1 MAATPNPAV
10 LTEED
15 KQQVSLYELFIGIM
29 TIISLVV
36 MAAQFLWRD
45 REVVWSVLWIIDNLF
60 CLIFLVDFSGRLYR
74 AESKIGYLKWQG
86 TFDLLGS
93 IPAIPALRLFRLFR
107 LTRIAR
113 ILRIGGPKLIVHEF
127 LTRRSESALY
137 ITIIMAILVIM
148 FGSIGV
154 YYAESFSPDANIT
167 SGQDAVWWSVVTI
180 TTVGYGDKYPTTW
193 PGRLIGM
200 ATMVVGIGIFGVF
213 TSFLA
218 NAFMTTPKVDKQK
231 KEAEEKAAAAAAPSQ
246 VAPAPP
252 DTDTNQ
258 QMSFYLGAL
267 KLEIEQLKQVID
279 QERTLHATPSLP
291 QPPSDG
297 GGAVPPADGA

>member
-1 MAATPNPAV
+1 MAATAEPAV
-10 LTEED
+10 LTAED
-15 KQQVSLYELFIGIM
+15 KEQVSLYELFIGIM
-29 TIISLVV
+29 TIISLGV

-60 CLIFLVDFSGRLYR
+60 CIIFLVDFAGRMYR
-74 AESKIGYLKWQG
+74 APSKMGYFKWQG
-86 TFDLLGS
+86 LFDLLGS
-93 IPAIPALRLFRLFR
+93 IPALPALRLFRLFR

-113 ILRIGGPKLIVHEF
+113 ILRIGGPNMIIHEF

-154 YYAESFSPDANIT
+154 YYAETFSPDPNIT
-167 SGQDAVWWSVVTI
+167 TGQDAVWWSVVTI

-193 PGRLIGM
+193 GGRLIGM

-218 NAFMTTPKVDKQK
+218 SAFMTTPKVNKQK
-231 KEAEEKAAAAAAPSQ
+231 EEEAAAAAAAASDSSNQQMAFYLGSLQLELDQLRQALGQQGELRATPSMPSTSGN
-246 VAPAPP
+246 APPAPP
-252 DTDTNQ
+252 
-258 QMSFYLGAL
+258 A
-267 KLEIEQLKQVID
+267 E
-279 QERTLHATPSLP
+279 TPGPTAS
-291 QPPSDG
+291 
-297 GGAVPPADGA
+297 